1 MGRIVYIS
9 EPIEFWNAYYQKGYG
24 MQVYQGVPLQRGN
37 GIGNWFRGLF
47 RMAWPLLRTAGTA
60 AAAEGLSSAAQV
72 ARDVSQGEEWKKAA
86 RKRAFE
92 GSSKLLDQASDH
104 LKKQQGKGVGVRG
117 KKVSKTIK
125 RTRKHKKDIF
135 AH

>member
-9 EPIEFWNAYYQKGYG
+9 EPLEFWNTYYQKGYG
-24 MQVYQGVPLQRGN
+24 MQVYNGVPYQRGN

-92 GSSKLLDQASDH
+92 ASSKLLDKASDTI
-104 LKKQQGKGVGVRG
+104 KKQQGKGVGVKG

-125 RTRKHKKDIF
+125 RTRNRKKDIF
-135 AH
+135 PH